1 LRNGGVVRGRS
12 RSLLGSDALGRRN
25 RLAPDR
31 RGGALSRAG
40 AHGNANIT
48 VGPGGWWISRNAGC
62 RSRLDRMA
70 GGDARKRVCRRVVP
84 GVWSGLAPADQ
95 TDGRGFRLGP
105 ASGIAGILKNRSGT
119 ADVTGN
125 RHT

>member
-1 LRNGGVVRGRS
+1 MGRQPGAERGAIWRGPGSGRRGRSGAIRVRPESGGIEARTGWSPFAFPPALRNGGVVRGRS

-48 VGPGGWWISRNAGC
+48 V
-62 RSRLDRMA
+62 
-70 GGDARKRVCRRVVP
+70 
-84 GVWSGLAPADQ
+84 
-95 TDGRGFRLGP
+95 
-105 ASGIAGILKNRSGT
+105 
-119 ADVTGN
+119 
-125 RHT
+125 